1 MMGILERPSTPDVL
15 GLRTSLKK
23 RKIEIDATQIR
34 ASNSCSPK
42 FSTKEVFKQQ
52 FANLKYGSVETRT
65 EFCTLPNRRTS
76 DDYTQVFLSHA
87 RIYVFAERYDIKVL
101 KMLALK
107 KLHEALVV
115 YRLFPE
121 RIGDITALLKYVYA
135 NTGLLEGSIENMK
148 EMLTHYMACE
158 METILPT
165 KEFKDLLKEDGT
177 LLDDFLQVVGKRIG
191 G

>member
-1 MMGILERPSTPDVL
+1 MMGILERPSTPEL
-15 GLRTSLKK
+15 STLRTRLLKK
-23 RKIEIDATQIR
+23 RKVEIDA
-34 ASNSCSPK
+34 
-42 FSTKEVFKQQ
+42 KEVFKQQ
-52 FANLKYGSVETRT
+52 FANLKYGSFEIRT
-65 EFCTLPNRRTS
+65 EFCTLPNRGTF

-121 RIGDITALLKYVYA
+121 RIGDITALLKYDYA
-135 NTGLLEGSIENMK
+135 NTGLLKGSIENMK

-158 METILPT
+158 TETLLST
-165 KEFKDLLKEDGT
+165 KKFKGLLKEDGT
-177 LLDDFLQVVGKRIG
+177 LLNDFLQMVEKRIG